1 LQLGFDKK
9 DRQMDLRFTAAEE
22 AFREEV
28 RAFVQAQ
35 LPADIRDKV
44 LGHRRIEKEDYV
56 RWHRILHAQGWG
68 APSWPKAFGGT
79 GWNTLQRLIFDIET
93 GRAGAPRLL
102 PFGLT
107 MIGPVLMK
115 YASPELQ
122 ARFLPRIPTVEDFWC
137 QGYSEPGSGSDLASL
152 KTRAV
157 RKGDRYIVNGQK
169 TWTTM
174 AHHADWIFCLVR
186 TNAEARPQE
195 GISMLLIDMKS
206 PGVSVRPIVT
216 LDGGHDVNETW
227 FEDVEVPVANL
238 VGEENRGWTYAKY
251 LLGHERTGIAG
262 IGHCYR
268 ELRLL
273 KQYAAQSPDGCGG
286 TMLDDVRMRDK
297 IARVEMDLMALE
309 MLLLRVATADA
320 GKGPGPEASIVKIR
334 GSEVQQDIAM
344 LQQEVAG
351 PHGWPYSPQWLE
363 AGAAQP
369 VSGPA
374 WAAPAASTY
383 FDMRKTSIYGGATEV
398 QKNIISKM
406 ILGF

>member
-1 LQLGFDKK
+1 
-9 DRQMDLRFTAAEE
+9 MDLRFTAAEQ

-28 RAFVQAQ
+28 RGFVQAE
-35 LPADIRDKV
+35 LPADIRAKV
-44 LGHRRIEKEDYV
+44 LGHQRIEKDDYV
-56 RWHRILHAQGWG
+56 RWHRILHAHGWG
-68 APSWPKAFGGT
+68 APSWPKQHGGT
-79 GWNTLQRLIFDIET
+79 GWNALQRLIFEIEAF
-93 GRAGAPRLL
+93 RAGAPRLL

-115 YASPELQ
+115 YASPEHQ

-157 RKGDRYIVNGQK
+157 RRGDKYIVNGQK

-174 AHHADWIFCLVR
+174 AHFADWIFCLVR
-186 TNAEARPQE
+186 TDPEAKAQE

-206 PGVSVRPIVT
+206 PGVTVRPIKT

-227 FEDVEVPVANL
+227 FEDVEVPVENL
-238 VGEENRGWTYAKY
+238 LGEENRGWTYAKY

-262 IGHCYR
+262 IGHCNR
-268 ELRLL
+268 ELRQL
-273 KQYAAQSPDGCGG
+273 KHYASLATDGAGRP
-286 TMLDDVRMRDK
+286 LIEDVRMRDK
-297 IARVEMDLMALE
+297 IARIEMDIMALE

-320 GKGPGPEASIVKIR
+320 AGRGPGPEASIVKIR
-334 GSEVQQDIAM
+334 GSEIQQDLAM
-344 LQQEVAG
+344 LQMEVAG
-351 PHGWPYSPQWLE
+351 PDAWPYSPQWLE
-363 AGAAQP
+363 PGATQP
-369 VSGPA
+369 VAGPD

-383 FDMRKTSIYGGATEV
+383 FDMRKTTIYGGATEV

-406 ILGF
+406 IIGF

>member
-1 LQLGFDKK
+1 
-9 DRQMDLRFTAAEE
+9 MDLRYTEAEQ

-28 RAFVQAQ
+28 RAFVREK
-35 LPADIRDKV
+35 LPADIRAKV
-44 LGHRRIEKEDYV
+44 LAHQRVEKDDYV
-56 RWHRILHAQGWG
+56 RWHRILNAHGWG
-68 APSWPKAFGGT
+68 APTWPKAYGGT
-79 GWNTLQRLIFDIET
+79 GWNALQRLIFEIET
-93 GRAGAPRLL
+93 LSAGAPRLL

-115 YASPELQ
+115 YASPEMQ
-122 ARFLPRIPTVEDFWC
+122 ARFLSRIPNIDDFWC

-157 RKGDRYIVNGQK
+157 RRGDKYIVNGQK

-174 AHHADWIFCLVR
+174 AHFADWIFCLVR
-186 TNAEARPQE
+186 TDSEAKPQE

-206 PGVSVRPIVT
+206 PGVTVRPIVT

-227 FEDVEVPVANL
+227 FEDVEVPVENL

-251 LLGHERTGIAG
+251 LLGHERTSIAG

-268 ELRLL
+268 ELRQL
-273 KQYAAQSPDGCGG
+273 KHYAAEASDGNGG
-286 TMLDDVRMRDK
+286 RMLDDVRMRDK
-297 IARVEMDLMALE
+297 IARLEMDLMALE
-309 MLLLRVATADA
+309 MLLLRVATADS
-320 GKGPGPEASIVKIR
+320 GRGPGPEASIVKIR
-334 GSEVQQDIAM
+334 GSELQQDIAM

-351 PHGWPYSPQWLE
+351 PHSWPYAPQWLE
-363 AGAAQP
+363 AGAHAP
-369 VSGPA
+369 VSGPH

-398 QKNIISKM
+398 QKNIIAKM
-406 ILGF
+406 IIGF